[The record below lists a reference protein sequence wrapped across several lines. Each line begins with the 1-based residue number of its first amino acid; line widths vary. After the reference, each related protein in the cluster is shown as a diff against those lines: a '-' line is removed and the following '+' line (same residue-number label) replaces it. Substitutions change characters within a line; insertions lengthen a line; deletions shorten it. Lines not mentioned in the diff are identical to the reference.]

1 MATVRQQLVAS
12 LTRRYPFYSGCATF
26 ANTSFVHHLAGRASG
41 RTRSR
46 VPGGEVFASLTDY
59 VGRAAFYTG
68 DLDRK
73 ITWICSQIVKPGDTV
88 LDIGANIGIV
98 TLCLSNLVGPSG
110 TVCAFEPNP
119 DLQKVLE
126 ETFTYNRISNVRLYK
141 CALGSET
148 TELEL
153 RIPRNNTGAATLV
166 NDRSLSDCDVWQ
178 VPVRRLTD
186 VIAEQGFSSIRLIK
200 IDVEGFEAQVFEGG
214 RDVLSRIR
222 PQAILLE
229 VNDRVVRN
237 EPAVTI
243 LREHG
248 YGFFSVP
255 RCLLSMRLTR
265 FDADSVEQLPGF
277 DLLAVPKGD
286 AYEEIARLVKAPA

>member
-1 MATVRQQLVAS
+1 MPTVRQQLIAS
-12 LTRRYPFYSGCATF
+12 FTRRYPFYSGCASF
-26 ANTSFVHHLAGRASG
+26 ANTSLLHRLAGASG
-41 RTRSR
+41 GRTWSQ
-46 VPGGEVFASLTDY
+46 VPGGEVLASLTDY

-73 ITWICSQIVKPGDTV
+73 ITWICRKIVEPGDTV

-98 TLCLSNLVGPSG
+98 TLCLSNLVGPAG
-110 TVCAFEPNP
+110 KVFAFEPNP
-119 DLQKVLE
+119 ELQQLLQQ
-126 ETFTYNRISNVRLYK
+126 TFSHNHCENVRLLK

-153 RIPRNNTGAATLV
+153 RVPNDNAGAATLV
-166 NDRSLSDCDVWQ
+166 NDRALSDCTVSR
-178 VPVRRLTD
+178 VPVRRLSD
-186 VIAEQGFSSIRLIK
+186 VIAEEGITSIRLIK

-214 RDVLSRIR
+214 REVLSRIR

-237 EPAVTI
+237 EPAVMI
-243 LREHG
+243 LRELG
-248 YGFFSVP
+248 YGFFCVP
-255 RCLLSMRLTR
+255 RCLLTMRLLR

-277 DLLAVPKGD
+277 DLLAVPKGET
-286 AYEEIARLVKAPA
+286 YERIARLVNAA